1 VPIGALVAPLSRTPA
16 CRPVIADGARAKPA
30 LLKDGTASG
39 ALARALVI
47 LLLCLAVLP
56 GTGTA
61 AVSGNPDIAAL
72 QVGLRRQKL
81 YEGSVDGQLGVKTLE
96 AIRALQ
102 ERAGLMADGRPG
114 RATRAALG
122 RFGRRGPRILRRG
135 AFGWK
140 VARLQFQLAWHGFPS
155 ATMDGRFG
163 EHLEGAVRDF
173 QRWAGLTVDGRAGP
187 EVFARLRTP
196 PPKSPIALSPPLD
209 VTPGDGFGPRRTRF
223 HTGIDYSAPR
233 GTPIAAAGAGVVT
246 YAGELAGGW
255 GRVITVAHGADVRT
269 MYAHLSKIRVAV
281 GQPVYAG
288 DVIGRVGSS
297 GNASGTH
304 LHFEVRVRGAAV
316 DPLTALH

>member
-1 VPIGALVAPLSRTPA
+1 MPRATVARRALIILL
-16 CRPVIADGARAKPA
+16 CFA
-30 LLKDGTASG
+30 LLPS
-39 ALARALVI
+39 V
-47 LLLCLAVLP
+47 
-56 GTGTA
+56 GTA
-61 AVSGNPDIAAL
+61 AVSGNPEIAAL
-72 QVGLRRQKL
+72 QVGLRRHGL
-81 YEGSVDGQLGVKTLE
+81 YDGSVDGQLGAKTLE

-102 ERAGLMADGRPG
+102 LQAGLPPDGEPG

-122 RFGRRGPRILRRG
+122 RFGRPGPRILQRG

-155 ATMDGRFG
+155 ATMDGRYG
-163 EHLEGAVRDF
+163 ERLEGAVRDF
-173 QRWAGLTVDGRAGP
+173 QRWAGLTIDGRAGP
-187 EVFARLRTP
+187 DLFARLRTL

-209 VTPGDGFGPRRTRF
+209 VTPGDGFGPRGSRF

-246 YAGELAGGW
+246 YAGAMAGGW
-255 GRVITVAHGADVRT
+255 GRVITIAHGVDVRT
-269 MYAHLSKIRVAV
+269 MYAHLSKIRVQI
-281 GQPVYAG
+281 GQRVDAG
-288 DVIGRVGSS
+288 ETIGHVGSS

>member
-1 VPIGALVAPLSRTPA
+1 VAR
-16 CRPVIADGARAKPA
+16 
-30 LLKDGTASG
+30 
-39 ALARALVI
+39 RALIV
-47 LLLCLAVLP
+47 LLCLAVLP
-56 GTGTA
+56 GAGAA
-61 AVSGNPDIAAL
+61 AVSGNADIAAL
-72 QVGLRRQKL
+72 QVGLRRQGL
-81 YEGSVDGQLGVKTLE
+81 YDGSVDGQRGAKTLK

-102 ERAGLMADGRPG
+102 QRAGLPPDGEPG
-114 RATRAALG
+114 PATRAALG
-122 RFGRRGPRILRRG
+122 RFGRRGPRILKRG

-155 ATMDGRFG
+155 ATMDGRYG

-209 VTPGDGFGPRRTRF
+209 VTPGDGFGARGARF
-223 HTGIDYSAPR
+223 HAGIDYSAPR
-233 GTPIAAAGAGVVT
+233 GTPVAAAGAGVVT

-255 GRVITVAHGADVRT
+255 GRVITVAHGADART
-269 MYAHLSKIRVAV
+269 MYAHLSKIRVQV
-281 GQPVYAG
+281 GQRVDAG
-288 DVIGRVGSS
+288 ETIGRVGSS

-304 LHFEVRVRGAAV
+304 LHFEVRIRGAAV